1 VDIIF
6 RTQLA
11 LLVVAAAVVA
21 CSGGNNESSDDI
33 VKGGAGADTAGSGA
47 VSAGSG
53 GIGAAG
59 GGIGPTS
66 ATAGK
71 EGTSGASSGGIGTG
85 GRIGVAG
92 GAGAGA
98 GGLGG
103 GGGTSGTGAGGIGG
117 TSGAGAGGLGGGGGT
132 SGTAGSGGK
141 AGSGGTGG
149 SGGGVGQAVSDDFE
163 RATLGS
169 TWEVVYPTG
178 ADKAQ
183 VQLLASSDLGMLKG
197 NQAFFLIDWVGNTF
211 SADQYCEATMA
222 QDAPA
227 GWAYMVYVRRR
238 TSDGA
243 RYGFVYDN
251 DPSQPNYGDWIFK
264 YDGVPGPQTRV
275 FASVKATTIPK
286 LGDTLRVEIVGYTL
300 KGYLNGGL
308 VLQATDTD
316 ATKIA
321 NGRPGLAARLATG
334 NASLG
339 VDSKVWEAFA
349 AGDL

>member
-1 VDIIF
+1 MDIIF

-11 LLVVAAAVVA
+11 LLVVAAAAVA
-21 CSGGNNESSDDI
+21 CSGGDNESSDDN
-33 VKGGAGADTAGSGA
+33 VKGGAGADAAGSGA
-47 VSAGSG
+47 VSADSG
-53 GIGAAG
+53 GIGAAGAG

-66 ATAGK
+66 ATAGNDGK
-71 EGTSGASSGGIGTG
+71 SGAGSGGTNGVG
-85 GRIGVAG
+85 GKNGAGG
-92 GAGAGA
+92 GAGAG
-98 GGLGG
+98 GIGG
-103 GGGTSGTGAGGIGG
+103 GGGTSGAGASGIGGG
-117 TSGAGAGGLGGGGGT
+117 TSGADGIGGG
-132 SGTAGSGGK
+132 GGK

-169 TWEVVYPTG
+169 KWEVVYPTG

-183 VQLLASSDLGMLKG
+183 VQILANSDLGMLKG

-211 SADQYCEATMA
+211 SADQYCEATTA

-321 NGRPGLAARLATG
+321 SGRPGLASRLATG
-334 NASLG
+334 NGSLG

>member
-1 VDIIF
+1 MI
-6 RTQLA
+6 
-11 LLVVAAAVVA
+11 
-21 CSGGNNESSDDI
+21 
-33 VKGGAGADTAGSGA
+33 GAG
-47 VSAGSG
+47 
-53 GIGAAG
+53 
-59 GGIGPTS
+59 
-66 ATAGK
+66 
-71 EGTSGASSGGIGTG
+71 GTSGAG
-85 GRIGVAG
+85 G
-92 GAGAGA
+92 GAGAG
-98 GGLGG
+98 GG
-103 GGGTSGTGAGGIGG
+103 GGGG
-117 TSGAGAGGLGGGGGT
+117 TSGAGAGGIGGGGGT
-132 SGTAGSGGK
+132 SGAAGSGGK

-149 SGGGVGQAVSDDFE
+149 SGGGVGQAVRDEFE

-169 TWEVVYPTG
+169 KWEVVYPTG

-183 VQLLASSDLGMLKG
+183 VQILADSDLGMLKG

-211 SADQYCEATMA
+211 SADQYCEATTA

-286 LGDTLRVEIVGYTL
+286 PGDTLRVEIVGYTL
-300 KGYLNGGL
+300 KGYLNGGI

-321 NGRPGLAARLATG
+321 DGRPGLASRLATG
-334 NASLG
+334 NGSLG

>member
-1 VDIIF
+1 VNSIF
-6 RTQLA
+6 RTYMVP
-11 LLVVAAAVVA
+11 LLVLVLAAVA
-21 CSGGNNESSDDI
+21 CSGRDDQGSAHI
-33 VKGGAGADTAGSGA
+33 VDAGAGAGTAVAGA
-47 VSAGSG
+47 VSAGNRGVGASG
-53 GIGAAG
+53 AG
-59 GGIGPTS
+59 GGIGATG
-66 ATAGK
+66 ATAGNDGK
-71 EGTSGASSGGIGTG
+71 SGAGSGGMVGTG
-85 GRIGVAG
+85 GKIGVGG
-92 GAGAGA
+92 GAGAGGIADGA
-98 GGLGG
+98 GGGAGAGGIGG
-103 GGGTSGTGAGGIGG
+103 GGGTSGA
-117 TSGAGAGGLGGGGGT
+117 
-132 SGTAGSGGK
+132 AGSGGK

-149 SGGGVGQAVSDDFE
+149 SDGVVGQAVSDDFE

-169 TWEVVYPTG
+169 KWEVVYPTG

-183 VQLLASSDLGMLKG
+183 VQILANSDLGMLKG

-211 SADQYCEATMA
+211 SADQYCEATPA

-349 AGDL
+349 ARDL

>member
-6 RTQLA
+6 RTQIA
-11 LLVVAAAVVA
+11 LLVVAAAAVA
-21 CSGGNNESSDDI
+21 CSGGANESSDHI
-33 VKGGAGADTAGSGA
+33 MKAGAGADTAVAGA
-47 VSAGSG
+47 ASAGSG
-53 GIGAAG
+53 GVGTAGAG
-59 GGIGPTS
+59 GRIGTTS
-66 ATAGK
+66 ATAGN
-71 EGTSGASSGGIGTG
+71 EGKSGAGSGGM
-85 GRIGVAG
+85 IGVGGKNGAG
-92 GAGAGA
+92 GAAGA
-98 GGLGG
+98 GGIAG
-103 GGGTSGTGAGGIGG
+103 GGGTSGAP
-117 TSGAGAGGLGGGGGT
+117 
-132 SGTAGSGGK
+132 GSGGK

-149 SGGGVGQAVSDDFE
+149 SDGGMGQAVSDDFE

-169 TWEVVYPTG
+169 KWEVVYPTG

-183 VQLLASSDLGMLKG
+183 VQILANSDLGILKG

-211 SADQYCEATMA
+211 SADQYCEATTA
-222 QDAPA
+222 EDAPA

-286 LGDTLRVEIVGYTL
+286 PGDTLRVEIVGHTL

-321 NGRPGLAARLATG
+321 NGRPGLAARLASG